1 MFLFWIQTIEEKE
14 VIEANTVEEEEEE
27 EEAVDVVDEEEVV
40 VKKKNFRVT
49 QQFLS
54 TISLLISIQLA

>member
-1 MFLFWIQTIEEKE
+1 MIEEKE
-14 VIEANTVEEEEEE
+14 VIEANSVEEEEEEEE